1 MVSGGTTPNPLSRYV
16 PRLLIEWLRDAPD
29 THHRIITGT
38 CVFADLSGYTAMTER
53 LAAQGTA
60 GAEETGE
67 ILNDVFEAL
76 LSAAYDFGAG
86 LVKWGGDAVLLL
98 FHGEAH
104 AVRATRA
111 AWVMQN
117 TIARVG
123 KVSTSRGPMRVR
135 MSVGIHTGDFHF
147 MLVGRHFQDL
157 VVAGPA
163 MTATARMEAIADPGE
178 VVLSDATAAFL
189 EPDSTRL
196 LPADCHL
203 LITPP
208 DAPLLPRHSA
218 LQADVDLG
226 GLFDPVLR
234 DHLMASR
241 GDFEHRA
248 VAAAFVAFG
257 GTDDLLDAEGTSMMY
272 AAIDDLVSH
281 VQEIAAEH
289 GVVLLTTDLA
299 EDGGKFLLVS
309 GVPNKPG
316 DDAARVLATATS
328 VVNIPTRLTLRA
340 GVTYGRV
347 FAGDFGAPFRGT
359 YSLAGD
365 VINLA
370 ARLAYSAEDRQVL
383 TTADVLDHT
392 DGSFMAHSRPPV
404 TVKGKSDPVHPMSVT
419 RRATVDVAAHA
430 QLPLIGRDAELA
442 TLVAAEAG
450 ASEGHGVALDVVGV
464 AGIGKSRL
472 IAEYESVAAVPVVR
486 VDGDLY
492 APTRPYA
499 SVRHLLRSA
508 LDVGKTADA
517 GVVGEALTAAVSS
530 VAPHLTPWLPL
541 LAIAAGAA
549 VPATAEVDALDSTT
563 RAERLRRVTSELLG
577 AVLTSPTALVFND
590 THAMD
595 DASVGL
601 IRQLCSDVQDRP
613 WSIVIARRP
622 EARVESTFPNSRAV
636 ALDTLTIDDA
646 DALVVAAS
654 TIRIPAPRRAELSE
668 RSGGNPLF
676 LRALAETVSAGR
688 DPDVLPSEIEDVLSA
703 HMDRLSPEERGWLR
717 TASVLGTR
725 VDPDLLTEITDEPF
739 DPSGSP
745 RLSEYIRPE
754 PDGMLVFA
762 HHLIQRTAY
771 EALPF
776 RRRRTL
782 HARASY
788 AIERRAGDNLDDA
801 ADVLAI
807 HCLRGQRFD
816 AAWQYARTAGR
827 RARER
832 YALSEAAASFEVAL
846 EAAGSI
852 PGLPAREVAAVAE
865 DLAELRFAMGQNEQT
880 EHALALARR
889 AARDDHRRSA
899 RICLLTSRQRHSEGR
914 YPEALRWITRGRALL
929 DPTNRDD
936 LRLLAELAECASG
949 IHQTRGSVQKL
960 RTWAETATDEA
971 RRCGDTQLA
980 ASALSQLAIAK
991 AQAGE
996 TWDPVDMAEST
1007 SWNLKVLGEITNR
1020 LGVAAYYAGDL
1031 ATAEFRYAEAEVHA
1045 RKAGQESKA
1054 AVYLA
1059 NRAEVLVNLQRFEE
1073 ALPLLD
1079 RVIDELRST
1088 QSNVYLPFALALMAQ
1103 ATYGARGADAA
1114 LPIFEAAHQHALEF
1128 NDSDVVTESASW
1140 IGRIGRD
1147 VSNLRA

>member
-29 THHRIITGT
+29 TRHRIIAGT

-123 KVSTSRGPMRVR
+123 KVATSRGSMRVR
-135 MSVGIHTGDFHF
+135 MSVGVHTGDFHF
-147 MLVGRHFQDL
+147 MLVGERFKDL

-163 MTATARMEAIADPGE
+163 MTTTARMEAIAEPGE

-218 LQADVDLG
+218 LEVDVDLG
-226 GLFDPVLR
+226 GFFDPVLR
-234 DHLMASR
+234 DHLMISR

-248 VAAAFVAFG
+248 VAAAFVVFG
-257 GTDDLLDAEGTSMMY
+257 GVDGLLEVEGPTAMY
-272 AAIDDLVSH
+272 TAVDELVGR
-281 VQEIAAEH
+281 VQDIAGEH
-289 GVVLLTTDLA
+289 GVVILTTDLA

-316 DDAARVLATATS
+316 DDAARVLATVTSIATVS
-328 VVNIPTRLTLRA
+328 TPLTLRA

-370 ARLAYSAEDRQVL
+370 ARLAYSAGDREAL
-383 TTADVLDHT
+383 TTADVLEHT
-392 DGSFMAHSRPPV
+392 DGSFVARPLPAV
-404 TVKGKSDPVHPMSVT
+404 MLKGKSEPVHPISVT
-419 RRATVDVAAHA
+419 RPAAVEVASHA
-430 QLPLIGRDAELA
+430 QLPLIGRGAELA
-442 TLVAAEAG
+442 ALVAAEAEAAG
-450 ASEGHGVALDVVGV
+450 GRGVATDVVGD

-472 IAEYESVAAVPVVR
+472 IAEYESVASLQVVR
-486 VDGDLY
+486 IDGDLY
-492 APTRPYA
+492 APTKPYA
-499 SVRHLLRSA
+499 SVQQLLRAA
-508 LDVGKTADA
+508 LGVSRTADA
-517 GVVGEALTAAVSS
+517 SEVAAALSAAVSAA
-530 VAPHLTPWLPL
+530 APRLAPWLPL

-549 VPATAEVDALDSTT
+549 VPTTAEVDALDSTA

-577 AVLTSPTALVFND
+577 AVLASPTALVFND

-601 IRQLCSDVQDRP
+601 IRQLCTDVTPRP

-622 EARVESTFPNSRAV
+622 EGTAEAAFPNST
-636 ALDTLTIDDA
+636 ALPLNTLTIDDA
-646 DALVVAAS
+646 DALVLAAS
-654 TIRIPAPRRAELSE
+654 TIRIPAPRRAELSQ

-688 DPDVLPSEIEDVLSA
+688 DPDILPSEIEDVLTA
-703 HMDRLSPEERGWLR
+703 HMDRLSPQERSWLR
-717 TASVLGTR
+717 TAAVLGTR
-725 VDPDLLTEITDEPF
+725 VDPDLLAEITDEPF
-739 DPSGSP
+739 DLSGAS
-745 RLSEYIRPE
+745 RLSAYIRSDD
-754 PDGMLVFA
+754 DGTLVFA

-788 AIERRAGDNLDDA
+788 AIERRAGDDLDDA

-816 AAWQYARTAGR
+816 AAWQYARIAGLN
-827 RARER
+827 ARDR
-832 YALSEAAASFEVAL
+832 YALVEAAANLDVAL
-846 EAAGSI
+846 EAAASI
-852 PGLPAREVAAVAE
+852 PGLPTREVAAVAE
-865 DLAELRFAMGQNEQT
+865 DLADARFALGQT
-880 EHALALARR
+880 EKTEQALVLARR
-889 AARDDHRRSA
+889 TARNDPHRLA
-899 RICLLTSRQRHSEGR
+899 RLHLRTARLRHREGK
-914 YPEALRWITRGRALL
+914 YSEALRWLSRGRALL
-929 DPTNRDD
+929 DRSQLDD
-936 LRLLAELAECASG
+936 LRLLAELADCASAV
-949 IHQTRGSVQKL
+949 HQTRGSSLQF
-960 RTWAETATDEA
+960 RRWSETATEEA
-971 RRCGDTQLA
+971 RRCGDELRA
-980 ASALSQLAIAK
+980 ASALSQLAVAK

-996 TWDPVDMAEST
+996 PWEQVDLSGSGAWDLAT
-1007 SWNLKVLGEITNR
+1007 LGEITNR
-1020 LGVAAYYAGDL
+1020 LGAAAYYADDR
-1031 ATAEFRYAEAEVHA
+1031 AAAEVLYAEAERHS
-1045 RKAGQESKA
+1045 RRAGQESKA
-1054 AVYLA
+1054 AIYLA
-1059 NRAEVLVNLQRFEE
+1059 NRAEVLVDDGRFDD
-1073 ALPLLD
+1073 AIVLLD
-1079 RVIDELRST
+1079 RAIDELRGT
-1088 QSNVYLPFALALMAQ
+1088 QSKVYLPFALMLLGR
-1103 ATYGARGADAA
+1103 ATYETRGRSAA
-1114 LPIFEAAHQHALEF
+1114 KAIFEEAHRLAV
-1128 NDSDVVTESASW
+1128 DSSDAYGVTESTLW
-1140 IGRIGRD
+1140 IER
-1147 VSNLRA
+1147 VNSL